1 MKPSAL
7 NTNSQT
13 MSYRKLR
20 GQLLILFLI
29 LLVPTLPFLLFGHG
43 IEQYFENWQQ
53 HPPSASVSAAV
64 VFGLLASDILLPVP
78 SSLVSTLGGSQLGW
92 LWGTVVSF
100 AGLNV
105 GAVLGFWLA
114 RKFGPRLAQRFAARE
129 DLAAMQ
135 KFSEKYGSILIVL
148 TRALPILAEATV
160 LLMGLNQLS
169 WRRFLLPALL
179 ANLGIALGY
188 SIFGEVAA
196 EQEWL
201 LIASAISVALP
212 FGIAVVIRRLLHQR
226 LQRADEIEK
235 TESS

>member
-1 MKPSAL
+1 MNSPSSDTNPKPS
-7 NTNSQT
+7 NF
-13 MSYRKLR
+13 RKLR
-20 GQLLILFLI
+20 GQRLIVFLI
-29 LLVPTLPFLLFGHG
+29 LLIPIIPFMLFGHS
-43 IEQYFENWQQ
+43 IEQFFAKWQQ
-53 HPPSASVSAAV
+53 NPPSAGVSAVA

-105 GAVLGFWLA
+105 GAALGCWLA
-114 RKFGPRLAQRFAARE
+114 RTFGPRLAQRFAKQE
-129 DLAAMQ
+129 DLEAMQ
-135 KFSEKYGSILIVL
+135 NYSEKYGAILIVL

-169 WRRFLLPALL
+169 WRRFLLPTIL

-212 FGIAVVIRRLLHQR
+212 FGIAVVIRRWLHRHLKQ
-226 LQRADEIEK
+226 
-235 TESS
+235 T